1 MNDLQIL
8 LIFIVVAAAMWGYLQ
23 LCDRVRG

>member
-1 MNDLQIL
+1 MTDIQIL
-8 LIFIVVAAAMWGYLQ
+8 LITIVVAAVLWGYLQ

>member
-1 MNDLQIL
+1 MNDIQIV
-8 LIFIVVAAAMWGYLQ
+8 LITIVVAAAMWGYLQ

>member
-1 MNDLQIL
+1 MNDIQIL
-8 LIFIVVAAAMWGYLQ
+8 LILVAVAAVMWLYVE

>member
-8 LIFIVVAAAMWGYLQ
+8 LITVVVAAVLWGYLE
-23 LCDRVRG
+23 LCDRVRE

>member
-1 MNDLQIL
+1 MTDIQIL
-8 LIFIVVAAAMWGYLQ
+8 LITVAAAAVMWGYLQ

>member
-1 MNDLQIL
+1 MNDIQIL
-8 LIFIVVAAAMWGYLQ
+8 LITIVVAAVLWGYLQ